1 MSPRPLALSTAGVA
15 SALLLGLLAAP
26 SASADPS
33 ATASPP
39 APIETASHSTQLA
52 PGVTH
57 RAFDRWQADGW
68 LRADALTVDLT
79 GGAKVQYLSADHV
92 GAVEPI
98 SSQAKDRPTTIAAI
112 NGDFFDMNDTGASN
126 GVGISDGTIVKSAN
140 DGRDHAV
147 AISPD
152 GIGRIMQVGFE
163 GTATT
168 PGGALA
174 LDSLNT
180 NTVDEGAIGAYN
192 TLWGPMS
199 RSRVVVGASR
209 AVEVVVTDGVV
220 TAVQNPGEGDIP
232 QGTIVLVG
240 RGTGADELGALKP
253 GDAVAVTYSPKA
265 DGEVATAIGGNQL
278 LVADGAVVPN
288 ADDAIAARSAVG
300 FSADGATMYLL
311 TVDGKQTNSAG
322 ITVPQMAKMMLD
334 MGAYNALNIDGGGSS
349 TMLAREPGTH
359 DLRVVNSPSDGSE
372 RPVANG
378 LAITVP
384 DGSGRLSG
392 YDVRTTAAPDKAPGA
407 STVAPGHPE
416 RVFPGLSRPLTAV
429 GFDENGGPAT
439 GTPKWRTEDAR
450 VGKVDKD
457 GVFHARNPGRT
468 TVTASNHKASGEIG
482 LSVLGELTRVDATA
496 ERVGLPGAEAA
507 GRFGVLGFDAA
518 GNAAPIDPA
527 DVTLDYD
534 RELLDIAAGPA
545 GDFTVTG
552 KAAGTA
558 ALVTV
563 TVNGES
569 TIVPVTVGL
578 ADQTAAAFDDA
589 ATWKFTSARAT
600 GSVQPFEGH
609 TGQGLRMSYD
619 FTQSTATRAAYAEPA
634 TMIDVPGQPQ
644 AFGMWIKGNGTGEWP
659 SLHLVD
665 SQGTATILRGDLISW
680 TGWRYIEMPVPAGVV
695 YPVKI
700 RRFYVA
706 ETRPT
711 VAYKSEVVLDDIVAK
726 VPPAIEVPAETAPA
740 DPILTASVDGRQWRF
755 AVMSDAQFVGRAPDS
770 DIVASARRTLR
781 EIKAAKPDF
790 LIINGDLVD
799 EAAQLDLDLA
809 KRVLNEELGTEV
821 PYYYVPGNHEVMG
834 GSIDLWKANF
844 GQAQRVFDHK
854 GTRFITLDTSRLT
867 VRGGGF
873 DQVAMLRTALDEAAG
888 DASINSVVLVEHV
901 PPRDPTPQKGSEL
914 GDRKEA
920 ATIETWLADFGRDT
934 GKGTGF
940 IGGHVGVFHASHVD
954 GVPYVINGNSGKA
967 PAGPAEGGGFIGWT
981 EFGVNPVTLGEQRE
995 RRANPY
1001 GEPSE
1006 WLAAAFRPQTD
1017 DIVLTAP
1024 ATMRVGEEATVTAVL
1039 KQAGRDVPVA
1049 YPVLGTWGGSPDM
1062 CVETDHKCT
1071 ARFETS
1077 TGRLEAVRAGTVTLR
1092 VSVNGV
1098 AREVSVTITR

>member
-1 MSPRPLALSTAGVA
+1 MA
-15 SALLLGLLAAP
+15 SALLLALLTAP
-26 SASADPS
+26 PS
-33 ATASPP
+33 ATAAETQAEPR
-39 APIETASHSTQLA
+39 PIETATKTTLLA

-57 RAFDRWQADGW
+57 KALDRWQPEGW
-68 LRADALTVDLT
+68 LRADALTVDLSSK
-79 GGAKVQYLSADHV
+79 AEVEYLSPDRVAK
-92 GAVEPI
+92 VEPI
-98 SSQAKDRPTTIAAI
+98 SEQARHRPTTVAAI

-126 GVGISDGTIVKSAN
+126 GVGISDGELVKSAN
-140 DGRDHAV
+140 DGRDN
-147 AISPD
+147 AIAITPD
-152 GIGRIMQVGFE
+152 GVGRIMQVGFE
-163 GTATT
+163 GTLTT
-168 PGGALA
+168 PNGVQAI
-174 LDSLNT
+174 DSLNT
-180 NTVDEGAIGAYN
+180 NTVDEGEIGAYN
-192 TLWGPMS
+192 PLWGPMS
-199 RSRVVVGASR
+199 RARVVVGASK
-209 AVEVVVTDGVV
+209 AVEVVIQNGVV
-220 TAVQNPGEGDIP
+220 ATIGAPGEGDIP

-240 RGTGADELGALKP
+240 RGSGADRLSALKP
-253 GDAVAVTYSPKA
+253 GDAVTVAYSPKNK
-265 DGEVATAIGGNQL
+265 GLETAIGGNQL

-300 FSADGATMYLL
+300 FSADGTTMYLL

-334 MGAYNALNIDGGGSS
+334 LGAYNALNIDGGGSS

-359 DLRVVNSPSDGSE
+359 DLRVVNGPSDGSE

-392 YDVRTTAAPDKAPGA
+392 YDVRTSAAPEDAPGA

-429 GFDENGGPAT
+429 GFDENRGPAS
-439 GTPKWRTEDAR
+439 GTPGSSRVQWRTDHGR
-450 VGKVDKD
+450 VGKVGRD

-468 TVTASNHKASGEIG
+468 TVTASNRRADGELGID
-482 LSVLGELTRVDATA
+482 VLGELNRVDATV
-496 ERVGLPGAEAA
+496 ERVGLSGVEGM
-507 GRFGVLGFDAA
+507 GRFGVLGYDAA
-518 GNAAPIDPA
+518 GYSAPIDPS
-527 DVTLDYD
+527 DVELDYD
-534 RELLDIAAGPA
+534 RALLDITADPSGN
-545 GDFTVTG
+545 FTVKG
-552 KAAGTA
+552 KTAGSA
-558 ALVTV
+558 ALVTA
-563 TVNGES
+563 TVGDR
-569 TIVPVTVGL
+569 TTVVPVTVGL
-578 ADQTAAAFDDA
+578 AEQGAAAFDDA
-589 ATWKFTSARAT
+589 ASWKFTSARAT
-600 GSVQPFEGH
+600 GSVAAAPGH
-609 TGQGLRMSYD
+609 TGQGLKMSYD
-619 FTQSTATRAAYAEPA
+619 FTQSTATRAAYAEPPA
-634 TMIDVPGQPQ
+634 MIDVPGQPQ
-644 AFGMWIKGNGTGEWP
+644 AFGMWINGNGTGEWP

-665 SQGTATILRGDLISW
+665 SQGTATILRGDLITW

-711 VAYKSEVVLDDIVAK
+711 IAYKSEIVIDDIVAK
-726 VPPAIEVPAETAPA
+726 VPPAIDVPAEATPV
-740 DPILTASVDGRQWRF
+740 DPILTASVDGRKWRF

-799 EAAQLDLDLA
+799 EAAQIDLDLA
-809 KRVLNEELGTEV
+809 KRVLSEELGTDL

-844 GQAQRVFDHK
+844 GEPHRVFDHK
-854 GTRFITLDTSRLT
+854 GTRFITLDTSRLNI
-867 VRGGGF
+867 RGGGF
-873 DQVAMLRTALDEAAG
+873 DQIAMLRDALDRAAE
-888 DASINSVVLVEHV
+888 DKSVNSVVLVEHV
-901 PPRDPTPQKGSEL
+901 PPRDPTPQKGSQL

-920 ATIETWLADFGRDT
+920 ATVENWLADFARNT

-981 EFGVNPVTLGEQRE
+981 EFGVNPVSAHEQRE

-1001 GEPSE
+1001 GEPSG

-1017 DIVLTAP
+1017 DVVLTTP
-1024 ATMRVGEEATVTAVL
+1024 ASLRAGRDATVTALL

-1049 YPVLGTWGGSPDM
+1049 YPVLGEWDGSRGL
-1062 CVETDHKCT
+1062 CVSGWEGVDRGHRCV
-1071 ARFETS
+1071 ARFDPS
-1077 TGRLEAVRAGTVTLR
+1077 TGRLEALRPGTVTLR
-1092 VSVNGV
+1092 LTVNGV
-1098 AREVSVTITR
+1098 TREATVTITR